1 MPAFDLDVDGVSRPI
16 YSVLNLFDARNGF
29 ECNAKDNGHAIGN
42 SSLKPARV
50 VGRGLTRAN
59 KSVILRGACRFS
71 PVKTRAKFNPFR
83 RIDAQHG
90 IAQSRG

>member
-59 KSVILRGACRFS
+59 KSVILRGARGFRTRE
-71 PVKTRAKFNPFR
+71 TRAKFNAFR
-83 RIDAQHG
+83 CIDAQHG